1 VSCPACGFENPDAAK
16 FCGEC
21 AQPLAPT
28 TPCPSCGVENPTGQK
43 FCNECASPLS
53 AAPRAAAP
61 DREPRDYTPKH
72 LVEKILQSKS
82 ALEGERKQVTV
93 LFADVKGS
101 LELAEQV
108 DPEEWHRILDRFFQ
122 ILAEGIHR
130 FEGTVNQYTGDGI
143 MALFGAPIAH
153 EDHAQRA
160 CYAAL
165 HLRDELRRY
174 AREVKREHGLG
185 FSVRMGIHSGEVV
198 VGKIGDDL
206 RMDYT
211 AQGHTV
217 GLAARM
223 EELASPD
230 TVYLSAATARLVEG
244 YFELEDLGAFP
255 VKGVRGPVGAF
266 ELEGPGPH
274 RTRFD
279 AARARGLTRFVGRDA
294 DMQAL
299 EAALEQA
306 RAGNGQVVGVVAE
319 AGAGKSRLCYE
330 FAKRCRAQGI
340 AVPEGRA
347 LAHGR
352 NVPLLPILQ
361 AFRQFYGI
369 GERDDERS
377 VREKIAGRMVLLDE
391 RFREALPLL
400 FEFFGAPDP
409 ERPAPRIDPEA
420 RQRQLFA
427 ILRRVTQLSPDQT
440 EAGVDVELIEDLHW
454 IDPAS
459 EAFLAEWVGAI
470 AGTRNLLLVNF
481 RPEYHADWMQKSYYR
496 QLPLAP
502 LGPEAIRELLGD
514 LLGGDPSLS
523 GLADKI
529 HERTRGNPLFTEE
542 VVQSLIEAGSL
553 EGTRGAYRLV
563 TPVEGLAIPT
573 GVHAVLAARIDR
585 LAEREK
591 RLLQTAAVIG
601 KEFSEPVLAEVAELP
616 GADLAAALAALEG
629 AEFLYQEALYPVAE
643 YAFKHPL
650 TQEVALESQL
660 QSRRRRIHAAV
671 ARALELTQP
680 QQLDEQAAV
689 IAHHLEEAGVEL
701 EAARWHRRAAEWIG
715 RNDVAQAIRHWQRV
729 LALTAELPESEERTR
744 LRLGACT
751 TVLIQ
756 GGWRLGLSG
765 EEMDALFVEGRVLA
779 ERVGDNDALLILI
792 SGYAT
797 RVGLAGG
804 DVRRHDAL
812 AREAHALVDES
823 TSPTAH
829 GFALLALAYSSFLL
843 GRFDEALRLA
853 AQMPDLVAGDLHLG
867 LDVAGLSL
875 LAWSWHVRVEWFAH
889 RGRLDEARAC
899 QREVERLARAG
910 DVGEVGV
917 WMRQDP
923 VVIGSMAGERDE
935 RALDL
940 LRRAAS
946 QALELAEQ
954 IGSAYSRV
962 YGHLYVG
969 WAQALHADWDDAV
982 RASETALQIS
992 NEHQTGLDRVPQI
1005 LYQLAEARLGAGD
1018 LRAAQDAADEGIR
1031 RARERGQ
1038 LYFEALNHLAQA
1050 RVLRQAR
1057 GVDARDEIERS
1068 LARALELVE
1077 ETNGRSIEPQ
1087 LLEER
1092 ARLAG
1097 LLGDAAACE
1106 RRLRNAQRLYAEIDA
1121 GGHAERLAEEL
1132 GS

>member
-1 VSCPACGFENPDAAK
+1 VRCQGCEHPNPADASFCAGCG
-16 FCGEC
+16 
-21 AQPLAPT
+21 QPLAR
-28 TPCPSCGVENPTGQK
+28 V
-43 FCNECASPLS
+43 CASCARPNDADARYCNGCGDPLPGD
-53 AAPRAAAP
+53 ATPPRASEERA
-61 DREPRDYTPKH
+61 PRDYTPKH
-72 LVEKILQSKS
+72 LADKILQSKS

-101 LELAEQV
+101 MELAEQV
-108 DPEEWHRILDRFFQ
+108 GAEQWHRILDRFFQ
-122 ILAEGIHR
+122 ILADGIHR

-160 CYAAL
+160 CWAAL

-174 AREVKREHGLG
+174 AREVKREHGLTLLTR
-185 FSVRMGIHSGEVV
+185 VGIHSGDVV

-223 EELASPD
+223 EGLASPD

-244 YFELEDLGAFP
+244 FFELEDLGAFR
-255 VKGVRGPVGAF
+255 VKGVSDPVGVF

-274 RTRFD
+274 QTRFD
-279 AARARGLTRFVGRDA
+279 AARARGLSRFVGRDG

-299 EAALEQA
+299 EAALAQA

-330 FAKRCRAQGI
+330 FAKRCRGQGI
-340 AVPEGRA
+340 EVTEGRGV
-347 LAHGR
+347 AHGG

-369 GERDDERS
+369 GERDGERS

-409 ERPAPRIDPEA
+409 DRPAPRMDPEA

-427 ILRRVTQLSPDQT
+427 ILRRVTQLSPDQA
-440 EAGVDVELIEDLHW
+440 EGGVGVVLIEDLHW

-459 EAFLAEWVGAI
+459 EAFLAEWVGAT

-481 RPEYHADWMQKSYYR
+481 RPEYRADWMQKSYYR

-502 LGPEAIRELLGD
+502 LGPEAIRELLDD
-514 LLGGDPSLS
+514 LLGSDSSIS
-523 GLADKI
+523 GLADEI
-529 HERTRGNPLFTEE
+529 HERTRGNPLFSEE
-542 VVQSLIEAGSL
+542 VVRSLIEAGNL

-563 TPVEGLAIPT
+563 TPVDELAIPAS
-573 GVHAVLAARIDR
+573 VHAVLAARIDR

-591 RLLQTAAVIG
+591 QVLQTAAVIG

-629 AEFLYQEALYPVAE
+629 AEFIFQQALYPVAE

-660 QSRRRRIHAAV
+660 QSRRRRIHSVV
-671 ARALELTQP
+671 ARALEEAYP

-689 IAHHLEEAGVEL
+689 IAHHLEQAGEEL
-701 EAARWHRRAAEWIG
+701 GAARWHRRAAEWIG
-715 RNDVAQAIRHWQRV
+715 RSDVAQAIRHWQRV
-729 LALTAELPESEERTR
+729 LVLTAELPEGEERTG

-765 EEMDALFVEGRVLA
+765 EQTEALFVEGRALA
-779 ERVGDNDALLILI
+779 ARAGDNDARLILI
-792 SGYAT
+792 NGYAA

-804 DVRRHDAL
+804 DVRRYDAL
-812 AREAHALVDES
+812 AREAHPLVDES
-823 TSPTAH
+823 TSPAVH
-829 GFALLALAYSSFLL
+829 GLTLLGRAYSSFLL
-843 GRFDEALRLA
+843 GQIDEALRLA
-853 AQMPDLVAGDLHLG
+853 AEMPEVLAGDLQLG
-867 LDVAGLSL
+867 LDLVGFSL
-875 LAWSWHVRVEWFAH
+875 LAWSWQNRAEQLAC
-889 RGRLDEARAC
+889 RGRLDDARAC
-899 QREVERLARAG
+899 QREAERLAHAG
-910 DVGEVGV
+910 DVGEVLV
-917 WMRQDP
+917 WVRLNE
-923 VVIGSMAGERDE
+923 VVIGSTAGERDE
-935 RALDL
+935 RVLEE
-940 LRRAAS
+940 LRRGAFE
-946 QALELAEQ
+946 ALELAEQ
-954 IGSAYSRV
+954 IGSSFSRV
-962 YGHLYVG
+962 LSHMRLG
-969 WAQALHADWDDAV
+969 AARALHGEWEDAV
-982 RASETALQIS
+982 RACETALQIS
-992 NEHQTGLDRVPQI
+992 SEHQTCLEWESEI

-1018 LRAAQDAADEGIR
+1018 LPAAQTAAEEGIR
-1031 RARERGQ
+1031 LARERGQ
-1038 LYFEALNHLAQA
+1038 LYFEALNHLARA
-1050 RVLRQAR
+1050 RVLRRAR
-1057 GVDARDEIERS
+1057 GADARDEIEQT
-1068 LARALELVE
+1068 LDRALVLVE

-1092 ARLAG
+1092 ARLSN
-1097 LLGDAAACE
+1097 LLGDDAACE
-1106 RRLRNAQRLYAEIDA
+1106 HGLRDAQRLYAEIGA

-1132 GS
+1132 GP